1 MNSCFK
7 CNEELEDDEGIQL
20 LQYLFCSPSCLSK
33 SLTLEQIKQ
42 LYKIAKL

>member
-1 MNSCFK
+1 MGFCF
-7 CNEELEDDEGIQL
+7 CCDEELHDEGIQL
-20 LQYLFCSPSCLSK
+20 LYYRFCSNSCLSK

>member
-7 CNEELEDDEGIQL
+7 CDEELEDDEGIQL
-20 LQYLFCSPSCLSK
+20 LYYRFCDAFCLSK

-42 LYKIAKL
+42 LYKTAKL

>member
-1 MNSCFK
+1 MNACF
-7 CNEELEDDEGIQL
+7 CCDEELEDDEGIQL
-20 LQYLFCSPSCLSK
+20 LYYRFCSPSCLSK